1 MLIRIDEKGFVTFS
15 DGHQFGLNSIQ
26 TILKGDS
33 SQIKKLFFLNF
44 IKMEDAC
51 KTNYKPVFSPVT
63 Y

>member
-33 SQIKKLFFLNF
+33 SQIKKNFF
-44 IKMEDAC
+44 
-51 KTNYKPVFSPVT
+51 S
-63 Y
+63 